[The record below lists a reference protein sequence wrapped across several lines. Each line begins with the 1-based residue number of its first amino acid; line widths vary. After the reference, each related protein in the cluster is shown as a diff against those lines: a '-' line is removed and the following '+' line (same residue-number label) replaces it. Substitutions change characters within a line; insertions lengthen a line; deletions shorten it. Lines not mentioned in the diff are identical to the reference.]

1 MNTQKII
8 KKGRIEMM
16 KKNVWKAMIATLCL
30 AMTMAFAACDSD
42 TASGFDSPSS
52 ESSSSSSSA
61 PADETPEDDGNEDGG
76 ETGGEEDGGDENPT
90 PNPNPAPQKWTK
102 NY

>member
-1 MNTQKII
+1 
-8 KKGRIEMM
+8 MM
-16 KKNVWKAMIATLCL
+16 KKNVWKAMIAALCL
-30 AMTMAFAACDSD
+30 AMTMAFAACGSD

-61 PADETPEDDGNEDGG
+61 PADETPEDETPADDGG
-76 ETGGEEDGGDENPT
+76 EDGGEEDGGDENPT